1 MLRERHLLGLMDIKT
16 RDLYAKQYKVWRATN
31 LASIYEFPC
40 GKIFKFFA
48 FNFYYCLIT
57 IFLCY

>member
-16 RDLYAKQYKVWRATN
+16 RDLYARQYEVWRATN
-31 LASIYEFPC
+31 LASIYEFPY
-40 GKIFKFFA
+40 GKIFKFSA
-48 FNFYYCLIT
+48 FNFYYCLI